1 MGQRGPKTQ
10 PAMLKLVA
18 GNPGRRPIDLD
29 AGINPRVEIPKC
41 PLHLS
46 ADAKAEW
53 KRLGPQLEELG
64 LISGLDLAVFA
75 MYCQAYGRWVFAEK
89 RIRELNDQAERSAK
103 EIRSQGGD
111 APEGDARR
119 FPGFVQKTPSEYEQ
133 QSIWL
138 QVSNKALE
146 QTLKLA
152 SEFGLSPS
160 MRARV
165 TASREI
171 QPQLPGVD
179 PAPDAPKLPAALTLA
194 NFAT

>member
-1 MGQRGPKTQ
+1 VGQRGPKTQ
-10 PAMLKLVA
+10 PPALKLVA

-41 PLHLS
+41 PAHLS
-46 ADAKAEW
+46 AEAKLEW
-53 KRLGPQLEELG
+53 KRLAPQLEELG
-64 LISGLDLAVFA
+64 LISGLDLAAFA

-89 RIRELNDQAERSAK
+89 RIHELNEDAKRRVK
-103 EIRSQGGD
+103 EIQARGGE
-111 APEGDARR
+111 ALEGDARR

-138 QVSNKALE
+138 QISNKALE

-152 SEFGLSPS
+152 AEFGLSPS

-171 QPQLPGVD
+171 QPELPGVD
-179 PAPDAPKLPAALTLA
+179 PAPGAPKLPDALSLA
-194 NFAT
+194 HFAH